1 MVHTHFFH
9 ERTQKLVFL
18 TWMKNDG
25 DLSQAPSHI
34 IFISF
39 SFPHPLIQPT
49 TTTVVPYQIPTHT
62 PPSYLITLQL
72 LHYPVTTL
80 HAPQLVLLRLSI
92 TGKIWCNVSGSNF
105 SALYPYIQYL
115 TREYL
120 SHWTLYVSHLFHMY
134 IFHTL
139 FSLFPFFT
147 AHAFSLSLSLSVS
160 TKMSLFFFSSLYF
173 PTYTFQKESY
183 YNRRKFQLVKS

>member
-1 MVHTHFFH
+1 MDS
-9 ERTQKLVFL
+9 KAGLP
-18 TWMKNDG
+18 
-25 DLSQAPSHI
+25 DLNEKWWWLKPG
-34 IFISF
+34 SF
-39 SFPHPLIQPT
+39 SYYFHLSLFLSPSPHPTNHHHRRSIPNTNTLPRL
-49 TTTVVPYQIPTHT
+49 PYN
-62 PPSYLITLQL
+62 LQL

-120 SHWTLYVSHLFHMY
+120 SHRTLYVSHLFHMC

-139 FSLFPFFT
+139 FSLSFFT
-147 AHAFSLSLSLSVS
+147 AHAFSLSLSLQKCHFSF
-160 TKMSLFFFSSLYF
+160 SLLYIF
-173 PTYTFQKESY
+173 PLTLFKRKLLQQK
-183 YNRRKFQLVKS
+183 KKSN